1 MLDRVFLNFDDD
13 EAIWNR
19 RAPTTTKS
27 GRNGSHRA
35 LGNGGSGRR
44 TRDVIAA
51 VVSVGSGKN
60 GKSGR
65 GEERRKVSRRR
76 AAV

>member
-1 MLDRVFLNFDDD
+1 MSDQIFLNFGDD

-19 RAPTTTKS
+19 RAPTMLTNEVP
-27 GRNGSHRA
+27 NGSHRA
-35 LGNGGSGRR
+35 VGIGGSGRR

-51 VVSVGSGKN
+51 IAYVGSGKSGER
-60 GKSGR
+60 GKA
-65 GEERRKVSRRR
+65 SRRC